1 MDVHWK
7 QGRRESMTTREHLS
21 KHDREINA
29 IRTLLKEG
37 MHLMLE
43 TRKDFRTLA
52 AMQKQTDASL
62 KALLDSMRRGGN
74 GHSKQPPK
82 VA

>member
-1 MDVHWK
+1 
-7 QGRRESMTTREHLS
+7 MTTGEPLG
-21 KHDREINA
+21 KHDREVNA
-29 IRTLLKEG
+29 IRSLLKKG

-62 KALLDSMRRGGN
+62 KALLDSLRHGGN

-82 VA
+82 AS